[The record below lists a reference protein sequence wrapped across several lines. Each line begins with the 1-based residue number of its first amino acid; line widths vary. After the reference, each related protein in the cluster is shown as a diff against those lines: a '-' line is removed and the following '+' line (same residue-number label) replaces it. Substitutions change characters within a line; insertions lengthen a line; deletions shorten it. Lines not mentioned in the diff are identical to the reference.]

1 MRCRLEAF
9 AQRRFMKLIACWLM
23 LFIMQCT
30 ARVSCA
36 RAESVSVLF
45 QIRVLK
51 PGAFPWAAG
60 TTCTL
65 LCAGGGFGL
74 YYYAESFIFF
84 YKAINTLLEEFLL
97 YSARLCVQHKQP
109 RPI

>member
-1 MRCRLEAF
+1 
-9 AQRRFMKLIACWLM
+9 MKLIACRLM
-23 LFIMQCT
+23 LYICSAQQEFC
-30 ARVSCA
+30 V
-36 RAESVSVLF
+36 RAPSVSVLF

-74 YYYAESFIFF
+74 YYAESFIFF